1 MLQYLHCCSI
11 VTTHDE
17 LLCMGTFLNVQA
29 CANYYTACFEY
40 SIFLHIS
47 ELLRNITLG
56 SLWHMEIIAM
66 ALDLFIYCSYYH
78 YDTSV
83 S

>member
-17 LLCMGTFLNVQA
+17 LFCMGFFGICMCNLI
-29 CANYYTACFEY
+29 YIIHEY
-40 SIFLHIS
+40 SICLHIS
-47 ELLRNITLG
+47 ELPSNITSG
-56 SLWHMEIIAM
+56 STWHMEIIAM
-66 ALDLFIYCSYYH
+66 ELNSFIYCSYYH
-78 YDTSV
+78 YDIRV